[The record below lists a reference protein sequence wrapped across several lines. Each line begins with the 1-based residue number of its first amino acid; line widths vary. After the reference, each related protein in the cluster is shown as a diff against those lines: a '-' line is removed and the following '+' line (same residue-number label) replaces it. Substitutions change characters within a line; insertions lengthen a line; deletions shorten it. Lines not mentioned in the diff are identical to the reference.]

1 MMEDSTMTKTYRV
14 DVFHVSERRK
24 LRMTIA
30 ACSSMDALRKANKML
45 NRNPSTPVSKAEYV
59 AYGVA
64 A

>member
-1 MMEDSTMTKTYRV
+1 MTKTYRV

-24 LRMTIA
+24 LRITIA
-30 ACSSMDALRKANKML
+30 ARSSMDALRRANRL
-45 NRNPSTPVSKAEYV
+45 FNRNPAELVSKAEYV

>member
-1 MMEDSTMTKTYRV
+1 MTKTYRV
-14 DVFHVSERRK
+14 DVLHVSERRK
-24 LRMTIA
+24 LRITIA

-45 NRNPSTPVSKAEYV
+45 NRNHSALVSTAEYV